1 MSLKDIGQSIRDAR
15 KTKGDS
21 LQKVADALGMS
32 INTLSLLERGDVE
45 ELGVRKMLRVMNYV
59 GLDLVARPRGFGMT
73 LEDALSENQTV
84 FHANKPGQKS

>member
-15 KTKGDS
+15 KKKGDS

-59 GLDLVARPRGFGMT
+59 GLDLVARQRGFGMT
-73 LEDALSENQTV
+73 LEDALSENQAA
-84 FHANKPGQKS
+84 FQANKPGQKP